1 MLVKSQL
8 WIKGELLEPYLSML
22 NYWLMKGSE
31 GGEVIIFNLI
41 PIRLQQIEPKLRSHG
56 QPWFHSQWVTKQN
69 TKTGIGKRNL
79 WGGSVG
85 TDRDQRE

>member
-1 MLVKSQL
+1 
-8 WIKGELLEPYLSML
+8 ML

-31 GGEVIIFNLI
+31 GGEVVIFNLI
-41 PIRLQQIEPKLRSHG
+41 STKELIRLQQIEPKLRSHG
-56 QPWFHSQWVTKQN
+56 QPCFHSQWVRKQN

-85 TDRDQRE
+85 TDGEQRE